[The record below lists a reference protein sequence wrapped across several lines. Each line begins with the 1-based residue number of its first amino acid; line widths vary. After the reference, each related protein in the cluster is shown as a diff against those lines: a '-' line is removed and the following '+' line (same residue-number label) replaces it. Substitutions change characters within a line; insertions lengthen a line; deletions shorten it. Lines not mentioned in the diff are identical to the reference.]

1 MQLRTATA
9 SGRANVIDAG
19 RAVATRLGAGGGEP
33 QEAADQSPAGPALAV
48 VSGCHAGASFQLLDK
63 IYRIGS
69 TAEADIVL
77 ADPGITPDHA
87 TIRIGRGSMKVEA
100 RGGDVDIA
108 GHGLLPGG
116 YGRVVRL
123 PAEITLGGATLRIT
137 DNRVPPLPRAVQLAR
152 RAARN
157 PLQLAGLV
165 LCLILIVSLPIIL
178 LERGRNA
185 GRDTAQ
191 QAAGTTPQ
199 ARPTA
204 GEAAQQ
210 LKSRMAAADLAG
222 LQVTAVDDN
231 RIVVTGV
238 VPEKKMPAWTEIRN
252 WFDATYAQSPLLVS
266 QVTASDAF
274 PIQGLRL
281 RAVWFGDTPY
291 VVTSDGRKHHEG
303 AVIEGG
309 WRIERIDREAV
320 TFARDGNVVR
330 LTY

>member
-1 MQLRTATA
+1 MQLRTATS

-19 RAVATRLGAGGGEP
+19 RAVATRLVAGGGKP
-33 QEAADQSPAGPALAV
+33 QEMAGQPPAGPALAV

-63 IYRIGS
+63 VYRIGS

-77 ADPGITPDHA
+77 ADPGIAPDHA

-100 RGGDVDIA
+100 RGGDVDVA

-116 YGRVVRL
+116 YGRLVRL

-137 DNRVPPLPRAVQLAR
+137 DDRMPPLPRAVHLAR
-152 RAARN
+152 RAARR
-157 PLQLAGLV
+157 PLPVAGLA
-165 LCLILIVSLPIIL
+165 LGLILALSLPVIL
-178 LERGRNA
+178 MERGRGA
-185 GRDTAQ
+185 GADAAG
-191 QAAGTTPQ
+191 QAAGTAPQ
-199 ARPTA
+199 MRPTTH
-204 GEAAQQ
+204 EAAEQ
-210 LKSRMAAADLAG
+210 LKSRIAAADLAG
-222 LQVTAVDDN
+222 LQVTAVDDS
-231 RIVVTGV
+231 RIVVAGV
-238 VPEKKMPAWTEIRN
+238 VPERKMPAWTETRS
-252 WFDATYAQSPLLVS
+252 WFDATYAQNPLLVS
-266 QVTASDAF
+266 QVTASDSF

-291 VVTSDGRKHHEG
+291 VVTGDGRKHHEG

-309 WRIERIDREAV
+309 WRVERIDREAV